1 VFYDVLKEFPPVM
14 DIVFEHL
21 YKAYGSK
28 VIFDDISLHIER
40 GSRCV
45 LLGGSG
51 TGKSQMLK
59 HIVGLVRPDKGR
71 IVIDGQDITKFS
83 ESKLTEVRKRIG
95 YIFQN
100 GGILDS
106 LSVEQNVGLQL
117 REHSRKTEKEI
128 LAEVSQVL
136 GIVGLAGMEQQMP
149 STLSGGQ
156 RKRVAI
162 ARALTMDVNCFLFD
176 EPTAGLDPMTSA
188 TVDDVILEINQK
200 QKSTVLV
207 VTHDLISMAEIAER
221 VLFLHDHKIAFDGT
235 VKEFYASEIPAVK
248 AFLARDQHAIHPPTQ
263 SQASVSKV

>member
-1 VFYDVLKEFPPVM
+1 MHRSSPKMRIDSDSRLLYLVFHVLKEFPHLM
-14 DIVFEHL
+14 DIAFEHL

-28 VIFDDISLHIER
+28 VIFEDISLHIDC

-71 IVIDGQDITKFS
+71 VLIDGEDITGYS
-83 ESKLTEVRKRIG
+83 ESKLSAVRKRIG

-106 LSVEQNVGLQL
+106 HTVEQNVGLQL
-117 REHSRKTEKEI
+117 REHSGKKEKEI
-128 LAEVSQVL
+128 LAEVTRVL

-162 ARALTMDVNCFLFD
+162 ARALTM
-176 EPTAGLDPMTSA
+176 
-188 TVDDVILEINQK
+188 
-200 QKSTVLV
+200 
-207 VTHDLISMAEIAER
+207 
-221 VLFLHDHKIAFDGT
+221 
-235 VKEFYASEIPAVK
+235 
-248 AFLARDQHAIHPPTQ
+248 
-263 SQASVSKV
+263 